1 MTWSIGGVIFFGTP
15 IIVANIFISYYY
27 QTLIIDICLNIIM
40 LNHVLKSVIL
50 FVVPM
55 LVMVSVLLKV
65 GLFANEDAEEEVDN
79 VLSALLRSGSGTSSN
94 PIS

>member
-1 MTWSIGGVIFFGTP
+1 
-15 IIVANIFISYYY
+15 
-27 QTLIIDICLNIIM
+27 M